1 MRPISLRLMGP
12 VELIGHGAQR
22 LTPRGM
28 RARGAL
34 AVMGCSRGMRL
45 KRARLQ
51 DLLFSTRD
59 PENANDSLR
68 QVLREIRIAM
78 GEYRTG
84 LVTGPG
90 WVGLDSEMVSLDM
103 TARVGPDGRLPEFA
117 EDLDIPDPEF
127 EDWLR
132 DARSHAE
139 ATSQPVETVPAS
151 TEAGTMPVL
160 LTTEP
165 VASDTETAVTA
176 AIIMGEA
183 AGRVCDLMPLVS
195 LPDQPGQH
203 ASAIVLSSVASR
215 VGEAIHLLLKLNHR
229 PSGRLF
235 WSQKFVLE
243 RRDLAQAM
251 AACSAQTCVGIMRVI
266 EAVRTIDAA
275 LGVSFADVFS
285 FSQDRLSRADQALS
299 SLDHGVNTAL
309 TLALRAWVRTTLVF
323 ERLVPDTHSA
333 ILEAQEFAAKAREA
347 DPYSA
352 TALAVGSMVEGY
364 LNQGQ
369 VSFFLAQ
376 QAVRVDER
384 NPIARYAYSQALTDL
399 GQHDKARTE
408 AEAGL
413 AETLSVLNPAT
424 WQLRI
429 GVAMTRLGRFVDAE
443 RHFDAVQQFAPENR
457 PSLRFL
463 AALRYKRRDEEGA
476 LTALSRLRQIEPG
489 FSLDLMG
496 SDQYPVAT
504 LRQGGLLGVTKS
516 RLI

>member
-1 MRPISLRLMGP
+1 MGP
-12 VELIGHGAQR
+12 VELIGYGDVR

-45 KRARLQ
+45 TRARLQ

-59 PENANDSLR
+59 PDNANDSLR

-78 GEYRTG
+78 GNGRAG

-90 WVGLDSEMVSLDM
+90 WVGLDAGMVALDM
-103 TARVGPDGRLPEFA
+103 TARPGPDGRMPEFA

-132 DARSHAE
+132 DARSHAD
-139 ATSQPVETVPAS
+139 ATVHALPAPVEP
-151 TEAGTMPVL
+151 GHIPVL

-165 VASDTETAVTA
+165 VASDTETSVTA
-176 AIIMGEA
+176 AMIMGEA

-195 LPDQPGQH
+195 LADGQGHH
-203 ASAIVLSSVASR
+203 ATAIVLSAVASR
-215 VGEAIHLLLKLNHR
+215 IGETVHLLLKLNHR

-243 RRDLAQAM
+243 RANLAQAM

-266 EAVRTIDAA
+266 EAVRTLDAA

-285 FSQDRLSRADQALS
+285 FSQDRLTRADQALA
-299 SLDHGVNTAL
+299 SLDGGVNVAL
-309 TLALRAWVRTTLVF
+309 TMALRAWVRTTLVF
-323 ERLVPDTHSA
+323 ERLVPDPDTA
-333 ILEAQEFAAKAREA
+333 ILEAREFAAKAREA

-429 GVAMTRLGRFVDAE
+429 GVAMTRLGRFADAE

-463 AALRYKRRDEEGA
+463 AALRFRRHDEQGA
-476 LTALSRLRQIEPG
+476 LSALTRLRRIEPG
-489 FSLDLMG
+489 FSLDLMA
-496 SDQYPVAT
+496 SEHYPVAT

>member
-1 MRPISLRLMGP
+1 MHAMTLRLMGP
-12 VELIGHGAQR
+12 VELIGRGDVR

-45 KRARLQ
+45 TRARLQ

-78 GEYRTG
+78 REDRAG
-84 LVTGPG
+84 LATGPG
-90 WVGLDSEMVSLDM
+90 WVGLDGDLVALDM
-103 TARVGPDGRLPEFA
+103 TARAGPDGRLPEFA

-132 DARSHAE
+132 DARSHADTTMQ
-139 ATSQPVETVPAS
+139 AQSAAPADS
-151 TEAGTMPVL
+151 GHIPVL

-165 VASDTETAVTA
+165 VASDTETSVMA

-195 LPDQPGQH
+195 LPEGSGSP
-203 ASAIVLSSVASR
+203 ATAIVLSAVASR
-215 VGEAIHLLLKLNHR
+215 IGETVHLLLKLTHR

-235 WSQKFVLE
+235 WSQKFVLD
-243 RRDLAQAM
+243 RGDLASAM

-285 FSQDRLSRADQALS
+285 FSQDRLARADQALA
-299 SLDHGVNTAL
+299 SLDGGVNAAL
-309 TLALRAWVRTTLVF
+309 TMALRAWVRTTLVF
-323 ERLVPDTHSA
+323 ERLVPDPDTS
-333 ILEAQEFAAKAREA
+333 ILEAREFAVRAREA
-347 DPYSA
+347 DPYNA

-399 GQHDKARTE
+399 GQHDKARAE

-429 GVAMTRLGRFVDAE
+429 GVAMTRLGRFADAE

-463 AALRYKRRDEEGA
+463 AALRFKRKDEAGA
-476 LTALSRLRQIEPG
+476 LNALTRLRQIEPG

-496 SDQYPVAT
+496 SDHYPVAT